1 MTVNL
6 YLHGE
11 SLQCDPRAGK
21 REEEE
26 KQERRESRQQKLLSW
41 MLPLWSPALDLASP
55 PEKHLY
61 KDLNDPDNHDGV
73 LPHLE
78 PDVLEGE
85 PKWIFLWSLL
95 CVHAHTHTHKSV
107 GKETKINKN
116 QKKIRN
122 LFIIS
127 NNRVEDLEFSS
138 GHAMT

>member
-85 PKWIFLWSLL
+85 AKWTLGSI
-95 CVHAHTHTHKSV
+95 TT
-107 GKETKINKN
+107 NKVSGGDG
-116 QKKIRN
+116 IPVE
-122 LFIIS
+122 LFQIL
-127 NNRVEDLEFSS
+127 NMML
-138 GHAMT
+138 